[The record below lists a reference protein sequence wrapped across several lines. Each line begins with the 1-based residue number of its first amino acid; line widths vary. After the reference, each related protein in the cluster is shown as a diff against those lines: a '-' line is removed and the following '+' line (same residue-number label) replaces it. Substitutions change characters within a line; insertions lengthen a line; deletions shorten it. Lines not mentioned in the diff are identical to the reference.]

1 MGGTRGRLISSADRL
16 TAIELISSA
25 CHAGSRKSQACKIL
39 GLSLRTVQ
47 RWDKEKN
54 KIDRRQL
61 TKKTPKNKLTLEERE
76 MILRISNSKKYR
88 DSPPCKIVPMLA
100 DEGKYIA
107 SESSF
112 YRILHAEN
120 QLVHRGHTQPRKH
133 NKPKPFIA
141 KKPNQVWSWDIS
153 FLPTQIKGLYF
164 YLYVIVDIYS
174 RKIVGWNVH
183 EKESSENASYLIQQA
198 CCDEKVARNQ
208 IVLHSDNGAPMKGLT
223 MLAMLEKLG
232 VLPSFSRPSVSDDNP
247 YSESLFKTL
256 KYHSTF
262 PVSEKFAAIEDARKW
277 CEKFSKW
284 YNEQHLHSGLKF
296 ITPAQRHSGKD
307 KMIMQNRHDVYQKAK
322 RQHPER
328 WSANSRNWSLPKFV
342 ALNPN
347 KGKIK
352 HQNKGTVTQSTKI
365 NVYPHEQDSTK
376 NLAIVGKHLFS
387 QGCH

>member
-1 MGGTRGRLISSADRL
+1 MGGARGRLISSADRHK
-16 TAIELISSA
+16 AIELISSA

-47 RWDKEKN
+47 RWEKEKD
-54 KIDRRQL
+54 KIDRRQI
-61 TKKTPKNKLTLEERE
+61 TKQVPKNKLTLEERE
-76 MILRISNSKKYR
+76 MILTISNSEKYR
-88 DSPPCKIVPMLA
+88 DFPPCKIVPMLA
-100 DEGKYIA
+100 DAGKYIA

-133 NKPKPFIA
+133 AKPKPFIA
-141 KKPNQVWSWDIS
+141 KKPNQVWTWDIS
-153 FLPTQIKGLYF
+153 FLPTQIRGLYF

-174 RKIVGWNVH
+174 RKIVGWSVH

-198 CCDEKVARNQ
+198 CQDEKVARNQ

-247 YSESLFKTL
+247 YSESLFKTI
-256 KYHSTF
+256 KYRPDF
-262 PVSEKFAAIEDARKW
+262 PVSEKFATIEDARKW

-284 YNEQHLHSGLKF
+284 YNEEHLHSGLKF
-296 ITPAQRHSGKD
+296 ITPSQRHSGKD
-307 KMIMQNRHDVYQKAK
+307 KSIMQHRHAVYQKAK
-322 RQHPER
+322 QRNPER
-328 WSANSRNWSLPKFV
+328 WSLQTRNWDLPYEV

-347 KGKIK
+347 KEKI
-352 HQNKGTVTQSTKI
+352 NKNSMLKCAKI
-365 NVYPHEQDSTK
+365 NVYPHELD
-376 NLAIVGKHLFS
+376 LAIVGKHLFS
-387 QGCH
+387 QRCH